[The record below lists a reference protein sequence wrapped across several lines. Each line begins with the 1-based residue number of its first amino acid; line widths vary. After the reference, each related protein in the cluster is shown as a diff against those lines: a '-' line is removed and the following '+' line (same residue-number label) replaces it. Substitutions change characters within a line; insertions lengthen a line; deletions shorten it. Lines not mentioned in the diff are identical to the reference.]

1 MQSFMGK
8 ILVTGALGQIGSE
21 LALKL
26 AQINGR
32 ENVLTTD
39 IKDAEQA
46 DLDLPYEKL
55 DVNDTDR
62 WKSLI
67 EKYQITE
74 VYHLAAMLSATAE
87 KYPVKGWELNTNS
100 LLNLLEM
107 AKDNNTIEKI
117 FWPSSIAVYGRD
129 AIKINTPQ
137 HSPKN
142 PLSMYGVAKV
152 AGEGFCENYFHKFGV
167 DVRSVRFPGLISWKT
182 LPGGGTTDYA
192 VDIYYKAIE
201 NQDYTSFLSE
211 NTSLPMMYMDDAIRA
226 IVELMQA
233 PKENI
238 TVRTSY
244 NIHGMSFT
252 PKEIAQEIKKH
263 IPEFTISYA
272 PDYRQKIADTWP
284 NSIGDSAANQDWNW
298 EPAYDLSSMTVDML
312 KNLSKKL
319 HLTD

>member
-1 MQSFMGK
+1 MGK
-8 ILVTGALGQIGSE
+8 ILITGALGQIGSE

-26 AQINGR
+26 AEIYNTH
-32 ENVLTTD
+32 NIIITD
-39 IKDAEQA
+39 IKDSNEILSDFQ
-46 DLDLPYEKL
+46 YEKL
-55 DVNDTDR
+55 DVNNTET
-62 WKSLI
+62 WQHIL

-87 KYPVKGWELNTNS
+87 KYPLKGWELNTKS
-100 LLNLLEM
+100 LLNLLEI
-107 AKDNNTIEKI
+107 AKNGKIEKI

-152 AGEGFCENYFHKFGV
+152 AGEGFCENYFRKFGI

-192 VDIYYKAIE
+192 VDIYYKSIE
-201 NQDYTSFLSE
+201 NQGYNSFLSE

-284 NSIGDSAANQDWNW
+284 NSIGDSVANQDWNW